1 MSNLHIQVKNNYHQ
15 SESKAIKS
23 VLTQIGSGES
33 HALANRT
40 TFFTGIVASAREVA
54 LTGSYMDASAQ
65 VTRTIHESLVGEP
78 GVEAAGKSRTTP
90 QVFCEQLDITTVPSE
105 LLVEEIK
112 NILTEHQD
120 SPLETEQLTDVV
132 KRLSVLGINEE
143 PALGLSVAIFIL
155 GSRNFKDWET
165 TRATM
170 TSDGLISSAGVTP
183 EALTVWQKQYSR
195 MNKGYH
201 DEASTS
207 LEAGFYYPSSHE
219 K

>member
-1 MSNLHIQVKNNYHQ
+1 MQFIISNKIVNLIKISIIKICPIYTFKLRIIIINQ
-15 SESKAIKS
+15 SLRRLKAS
-23 VLTQIGSGES
+23 LLRLDQANLTLSP
-33 HALANRT
+33 T
-40 TFFTGIVASAREVA
+40 
-54 LTGSYMDASAQ
+54 AQ